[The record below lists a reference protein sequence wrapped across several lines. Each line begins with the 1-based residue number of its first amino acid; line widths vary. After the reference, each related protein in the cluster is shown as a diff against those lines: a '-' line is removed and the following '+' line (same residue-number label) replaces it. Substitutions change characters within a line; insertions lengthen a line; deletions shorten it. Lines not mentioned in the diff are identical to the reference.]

1 MDPMISVAGIGP
13 MARKTIKNISK
24 SSYGKNSIF
33 EKLLY
38 IKDLKCLN
46 FGVDINWIPFIH
58 YLDWKNKVPFRS
70 IKKLQGTIILEK
82 KKKKIKWDY
91 YARDLRNETISDGY
105 KLGKLAFKNKLFNMT
120 KLGSGDI
127 SCINYNKFYLYCK
140 KVTKKNK
147 WMTVKG
153 PKYL

>member
-1 MDPMISVAGIGP
+1 MKNRCHNFFILYPGYKNNRKKVDIDLTNQIKDIYLVLNYMGISVLNIPNIESDDIIG
-13 MARKTIKNISK
+13 
-24 SSYGKNSIF
+24 SIA
-33 EKLLY
+33 
-38 IKDLKCLN
+38 
-46 FGVDINWIPFIH
+46 
-58 YLDWKNKVPFRS
+58 
-70 IKKLQGTIILEK
+70 KKL
-82 KKKKIKWDY
+82 
-91 YARDLRNETISDGY
+91 SDGY
-105 KLGKLAFKNKLFNMT
+105 FNTIIITNDKDLNQLINENVFVYNDVKNKLFNMT

>member
-1 MDPMISVAGIGP
+1 MVSVAGLGP
-13 MARKTIKNISK
+13 MARKTLKNISK
-24 SSYGKNSIF
+24 TSYGKNSIF

-46 FGVDINWIPFIH
+46 FGVDINWVPFIH

-82 KKKKIKWDY
+82 KKKKIQWYY

-105 KLGKLAFKNKLFNMT
+105 KLGKLAFKNKLFSMT

-127 SCINYNKFYLYCK
+127 SCINYKKFYFFCK